1 MVLIREGRW
10 EWGVTEGRNCP
21 VELKGGKQEGDS
33 PESFGEQKGEGK
45 VRRWGGAGESTGG
58 LEDGQCVHAFRAFIA
73 PPLCAETVV
82 KERQPLPWWS
92 SKLRGADR
100 QRIRECC
107 FGGTS
112 AVSVGTGSFGSTE
125 ESLPVQT
132 GVVGKDISE
141 QGSDV

>member
-1 MVLIREGRW
+1 MGR
-10 EWGVTEGRNCP
+10 GRR
-21 VELKGGKQEGDS
+21 KH
-33 PESFGEQKGEGK
+33 
-45 VRRWGGAGESTGG
+45 WG
-58 LEDGQCVHAFRAFIA
+58 LEDGQFVHSLRAFIT

-82 KERQPLPWWS
+82 NERQPLPWWR
-92 SKLRGADR
+92 SKLRGADW

-112 AVSVGTGSFGSTE
+112 AVSVSTGSFGSTE

-132 GVVGKDISE
+132 GVVGKDFSE